1 MLRVVVLMLLSA
13 CVTGCSSG
21 GSLFGTSDSQPRAQ
35 ATQGFGD
42 RFMSLFGS
50 GAERQTSTQPVGT
63 PATEEVDCPPLSVRE
78 GAATLAVNGPGEPSA
93 MNVRYQGTIGRL
105 ARECSVANKVMRM
118 KVGIEGHLIVGPA
131 GVPGKVDLPLR
142 LAVVRE
148 GAVPQTIMTKTYRKE
163 VMVEPGTGNVDFVQ
177 IDDDLSFPMPAQA
190 ADIENYVIYVGYDPL
205 VPKKP
210 SPRKPSRKRA
220 AM

>member
-1 MLRVVVLMLLSA
+1 MVLSA
-13 CVTGCSSG
+13 CAAGCSSG
-21 GSLFGTSDSQPRAQ
+21 SSRFGTSDSQPRAQ

-50 GAERQTSTQPVGT
+50 GAERQASTQPAGT
-63 PATEEVDCPPLSVRE
+63 ATAEEVDCPPLTVRE
-78 GAATLAVNGPGEPSA
+78 GAATLTVNGPGEPSA

-131 GVPGKVDLPLR
+131 GSSGKVELPLR

-148 GAVPQTIMTKTYRKE
+148 GPMPQTIATKTYRKE
-163 VMVEPGTGNVDFVQ
+163 VMIEPGTGNVDFVQ
-177 IDDDLSFPMPAQA
+177 IDDALSFPMPASA

-205 VPKKP
+205 VSKKP

-220 AM
+220 AN